1 LSRGASELVDA
12 HVHFW
17 DPRARYH
24 AWLAAQP
31 ELDRPFLPA
40 QLDPGRHRLEAAIV
54 VQADCRSGQ
63 ALDEVAWFGALADD
77 DRRIR
82 GIVAFAPL
90 EHAGLLGPH
99 LDALVQNP
107 LVVGV
112 RRLLQSEPAAFL
124 TRRDL
129 VAGIRRLAALDL
141 IFDACVVHEQIPQL
155 TDLARACPDVTFVLD
170 HLGKPDVRGR
180 RLDPWRADLA
190 ALGRQPN
197 VVCKLSGLGTEAG
210 PGWTAA
216 TVRPFLVHALE
227 VFGPERCMFASDWPL
242 VTVDGSH
249 ERWTDAVLDV
259 LEPHRAGER
268 AAVLGETARR
278 IYRPGRTSHEPTT
291 REAGRVG
298 GQLHR

>member
-1 LSRGASELVDA
+1 LSRGAAELVDA

-17 DPRARYH
+17 DPGARDH
-24 AWLAAQP
+24 AWLAATP

-40 QLDPGRHRLEAAIV
+40 QLDPGRHTIEAAIV
-54 VQADCRSGQ
+54 VQADCRSEQ
-63 ALDEVAWFGALADD
+63 ALDEVAWFGALAEDEP
-77 DRRIR
+77 RIR
-82 GIVAFAPL
+82 GVVAFAPL

-99 LDALVQNP
+99 LDALLEDP

-112 RRLLQSEPAAFL
+112 RRLLQAEPVEFL
-124 TRRDL
+124 ERRDL
-129 VAGIRRLAALDL
+129 IAGIRRLAPLEL
-141 IFDACVVHEQIPQL
+141 TFDACVVHRQIPAL
-155 TDLARACPDVTFVLD
+155 TGLARACPDVTFVLD

-180 RLDPWRADLA
+180 RLDPWRADLRT
-190 ALGRQPN
+190 LGRRAN

-216 TVRPFLVHALE
+216 TVRPFLDHALE
-227 VFGPERCMFASDWPL
+227 VFGPERCLYASDWPL

-249 ERWTDAVLDV
+249 ERWTDAVLDA
-259 LEPHRAGER
+259 LAPCGAGER

-278 IYRPGRTSHEPTT
+278 IYRPGRTMT
-291 REAGRVG
+291 REAERAG